1 GFTARRS
8 RGCGTRATCR
18 TWKTP
23 SRHSRPFRNFSGSG
37 ATPAARPPHRLRRRG
52 TRIMVTHTADTI
64 RHCAVRAVGCLLFA
78 AAASACGGGEI
89 GSVSVGEKAP
99 VFSLANLRGDRVS
112 LRDFRRGATLV
123 NFWAS
128 WCDPC
133 KKEMPLLNE
142 LHQSLSSS
150 GVTIVGVS

>member
-1 GFTARRS
+1 MVK
-8 RGCGTRATCR
+8 R
-18 TWKTP
+18 TGDTL
-23 SRHSRPFRNFSGSG
+23 RH
-37 ATPAARPPHRLRRRG
+37 H
-52 TRIMVTHTADTI
+52 
-64 RHCAVRAVGCLLFA
+64 AVRAVGCLLFA
-78 AAASACGGGEI
+78 AAAGACGGGEL

-150 GVTIVGVS
+150 GVTIVGVSVEEPQSAVDAFVRKHGIAYPVLLDSDGSVSRR